1 MMESKDWVLIVD
13 DDEDI
18 GWAVQI
24 ILCDH
29 GLRTVAATSA
39 RAALEILR
47 GSSPPTVMVV
57 DLRMPAMSGQELVS
71 AVRQDAAL
79 AGIRIIGMSGE
90 MNGPDIAREMR
101 LADYLVKPIDVSR
114 LVAAVR
120 QAIATPGGDGVE
132 AGL

>member
-1 MMESKDWVLIVD
+1 M
-13 DDEDI
+13 
-18 GWAVQI
+18 
-24 ILCDH
+24 
-29 GLRTVAATSA
+29 
-39 RAALEILR
+39 
-47 GSSPPTVMVV
+47 PT
-57 DLRMPAMSGQELVS
+57 MSGQELVS
-71 AVRQDAAL
+71 AVRQDTAL

-90 MNGPDIAREMR
+90 MEDPDIARELR

>member
-1 MMESKDWVLIVD
+1 MESKEWVLIVD

-18 GWAVQI
+18 GWAVQV

-29 GLRTVAATSA
+29 GLPTVAASSA

-57 DLRMPAMSGQELVS
+57 DLRMPSMSGQELVS
-71 AVRQDAAL
+71 AIRQDAAL

-90 MNGPDIAREMR
+90 TDGPNIARELR

-114 LVAAVR
+114 LVSAVQR
-120 QAIATPGGDGVE
+120 AIATPGGDGV
-132 AGL
+132 AAAP